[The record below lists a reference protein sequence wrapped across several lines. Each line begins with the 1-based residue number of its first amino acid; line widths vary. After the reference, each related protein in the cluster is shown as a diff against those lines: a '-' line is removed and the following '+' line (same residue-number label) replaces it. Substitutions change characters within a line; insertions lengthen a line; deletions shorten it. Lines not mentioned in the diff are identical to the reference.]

1 MAYSEL
7 GKSLPHQMLEVI
19 KRMSSNNILIL
30 NRKDLT
36 LTHKDVEADRYYDRV
51 KCKNIKELLDKAM
64 ELQDECQPEYG
75 VFIV

>member
-19 KRMSSNNILIL
+19 KTMSSNNILIL
-30 NRKDLT
+30 NRKELT
-36 LTHKDVEADRYYDRV
+36 LTHKDIESDEPYSEV
-51 KCKNIKELLDKAM
+51 KCKSIKELLDKAM